1 MNPHNLHFVN
11 ENNLNS
17 DFPDILQNLD
27 FVDEVDLIP
36 IFRVIILNLLF
47 VNENDLDSDFSL
59 TKSIVIPI
67 IINPNKPQNVD
78 FVNEIVLIPI
88 IPQSLIS
95 LTT

>member
-1 MNPHNLHFVN
+1 MNTQNLGFVN

-36 IFRVIILNLLF
+36 IFRVIILNILF

-59 TKSIVIPI
+59 TKTIVF
-67 IINPNKPQNVD
+67 NPDK
-78 FVNEIVLIPI
+78 
-88 IPQSLIS
+88 
-95 LTT
+95 